1 MTATQNYFDTEAQAL
16 DIAIARAIEQ
26 GAEFD
31 TQELERFIFEFGP
44 VNYGTTVRGT
54 LPTFRFKGKLTRN
67 RVLTVV
73 LCRMESGKYELTSY
87 LS

>member
-1 MTATQNYFDTEAQAL
+1 MKNENYFDTEAEAL
-16 DIAIARAIEQ
+16 DMAVKRAIEA

-31 TQELERFIFEFGP
+31 TKELERFVFEFGP
-44 VNYGTTVRGT
+44 VNYATTVRGT
-54 LPTFRFKGKLTRN
+54 LPTFRFKGKLTTH